1 MTPLLFAVKVLLAFL
16 DVLMVLLFFRMLVS
30 WLPVDEDNRLVQMLY
45 VLTEPALIPM
55 RSLFARMG
63 WFQNTPIDISFMVTV
78 LILSVLRSV
87 PMVL

>member
-63 WFQNTPIDISFMVTV
+63 WFQNTPIDMSFMVTV
-78 LILSVLRSV
+78 MILSVLRSV

>member
-63 WFQNTPIDISFMVTV
+63 WFQNTPIDMSFMATV

>member
-16 DVLMVLLFFRMLVS
+16 DVLMALLFFRMLVS

-63 WFQNTPIDISFMVTV
+63 WFQNTPIDMSFMVTV

>member
-16 DVLMVLLFFRMLVS
+16 DVLMELLFFRMLVS

-63 WFQNTPIDISFMVTV
+63 WFQNTPIDMSFMVTV

>member
-1 MTPLLFAVKVLLAFL
+1 MFAVKVLLAFL

-63 WFQNTPIDISFMVTV
+63 WFQNTPIDMSFMVTV

>member
-1 MTPLLFAVKVLLAFL
+1 MVQPKSRELRYDNVRSARAEEGVL
-16 DVLMVLLFFRMLVS
+16 
-30 WLPVDEDNRLVQMLY
+30 RL

-63 WFQNTPIDISFMVTV
+63 WFQNTPIDMSFMVTV

>member
-63 WFQNTPIDISFMVTV
+63 WFQNTPIDMSFMVTV